1 MIGLVKIKCH
11 FCHKQFH
18 KEKRHFNWS
27 RKLGHNSFCSK
38 KCEAEYRLNGKWLV
52 CENNNCKKRFYRNLA
67 GISPFNYCSGS
78 CAAIVNN
85 QKYPKWPKRYCTI
98 CKKEFKNRDSKYCS
112 TKCGYVATSNYRS
125 GKAKYT
131 QEQIISVIKDFY
143 QQHQRAP
150 AKREVLEI
158 VGCAT
163 HKFGSWNSS
172 VIAAGLEPHRSHDNR
187 MYKRTRTKANDGHVC
202 DSVSEALVDN
212 WLTQNHIPHTRDAQ
226 YPTTNHR
233 ADWSTKNGKIFIEYF
248 GLAKDSPR
256 YDRAVKEKI
265 KLCRKN
271 KIKLIGIYPKDLYP
285 NNQLGKVL
293 SKLI

>member
-98 CKKEFKNRDSKYCS
+98 CKKEFKNRDSEYCS
-112 TKCGYVATSNYRS
+112 SKCGWSAF
-125 GKAKYT
+125 K
-131 QEQIISVIKDFY
+131 
-143 QQHQRAP
+143 
-150 AKREVLEI
+150 
-158 VGCAT
+158 
-163 HKFGSWNSS
+163 
-172 VIAAGLEPHRSHDNR
+172 
-187 MYKRTRTKANDGHVC
+187 
-202 DSVSEALVDN
+202 
-212 WLTQNHIPHTRDAQ
+212 NHH
-226 YPTTNHR
+226 
-233 ADWSTKNGKIFIEYF
+233 
-248 GLAKDSPR
+248 
-256 YDRAVKEKI
+256 
-265 KLCRKN
+265 
-271 KIKLIGIYPKDLYP
+271 
-285 NNQLGKVL
+285 L
-293 SKLI
+293 SKYDSE